1 MINSRLISDLDPDAA
16 IICNAHVLACHRI
29 GIELL
34 VTSTWRD
41 AEAQEQLY
49 AIGRSVHPERK
60 PVTNA
65 RAWQSWHQYRCS
77 WDVVP
82 IIGGK
87 AAWNTSL
94 WDDVVRLGKEAGAE
108 AGADWVNF
116 PDKPHFQYVA
126 KKKDGLVLTLA
137 EAKQRF
143 QNNGTIFT
151 A

>member
-16 IICNAHVLACHRI
+16 FVCNAHVLACHRI

-34 VTSTWRD
+34 ITSTWRD
-41 AEAQEQLY
+41 HIAQDALY
-49 AIGRSVHPERK
+49 AIGRTVELKRK

-65 RAWQSWHQYRCS
+65 QGWHSWHNYRCA

-82 IIGGK
+82 LVRGK
-87 AAWNTSL
+87 AVWESPL
-94 WDDVVRLGKEAGAE
+94 WREVIAAGKEAGAE

-116 PDKPHFQYVA
+116 PDRPHFQLRPMVH
-126 KKKDGLVLTLA
+126 TLHISLD
-137 EAKQRF
+137 EAKNRF
-143 QNNGTIFT
+143 TQHGTIFT